1 MTHGNSISLTA
12 VEYICTIMENNR
24 PVYNYVIM
32 KSRWIEEYNAM
43 DSVNDFLEELLKD
56 VGGAELTQNA
66 IDEIAQ
72 KL

>member
-1 MTHGNSISLTA
+1 MTHANSISLTA
-12 VEYICTIMENNR
+12 VEYICTTMENNR

-43 DSVNDFLEELLKD
+43 DSVNDFLEELLKN

-66 IDEIAQ
+66 IDKIAQ
-72 KL
+72 TL

>member
-1 MTHGNSISLTA
+1 MTHVNSISLTA
-12 VEYICTIMENNR
+12 VEYICTTMENNR

-32 KSRWIEEYNAM
+32 NSRWIEEYNVRG
-43 DSVNDFLEELLKD
+43 SVNDFLEELLKD

-66 IDEIAQ
+66 IDEIAK